1 MTAPFAQRLA
11 DIQARGRITDADV
24 LAMRQAFY
32 ADAVIAADEAE
43 ALVALNEV
51 ARGASSAW
59 ADFYIDAL
67 TDYVVRQQT
76 PEGFVDQAKADWLVD
91 RIGRD
96 GRTDRATELELLV
109 RILEQAQSAPASLS
123 AFALGQ
129 AKASILA
136 RRDGVTEDD
145 VARLRRIVF
154 AFAGPGNIKV
164 TREEAETIFDLNDA
178 VRGRANDH
186 DWTDFFVKAIANA
199 VMAAETVANLTR
211 EEELAFERS
220 LKPRPVDLGRLAK
233 EIVHGMPHVLD
244 PAIDPDTEYAAR
256 NESDAEARRLS
267 EPVTAEE
274 AAWLAARLGRDGAL
288 DDNEQALITYLKQQ
302 SPSVHKAIAELNGL
316 AA

>member
-1 MTAPFAQRLA
+1 MTAPFADRLA
-11 DIQARGRITDADV
+11 DIQSRGRITDDDV

-32 ADAVIAADEAE
+32 ADAAIAPDEAE

-51 ARGASSAW
+51 ARGASPAW
-59 ADFYIDAL
+59 AEFYIEAL
-67 TDYVVRQQT
+67 TDYVVRQQV
-76 PEGFVDQAKADWLVD
+76 PEGYVDQAKADWLVD
-91 RIGRD
+91 RIGHD

-109 RILEQAQSAPASLS
+109 HILETAESAPASLS
-123 AFALGQ
+123 AFALAQ

-164 TREEAETIFDLNDA
+164 TRAEAETLFDLNDA
-178 VRGRANDH
+178 IRGRANDH

-199 VMAAETVANLTR
+199 VMAAETFTNMSR
-211 EEELAFERS
+211 EEELAFEHS
-220 LKPRPVDLGRLAK
+220 LQPRPVDLARLGG
-233 EIVHGMPHVLD
+233 EIVHGMAHVLD
-244 PAIDPDTEYAAR
+244 PAIDTNTEYAAH
-256 NESDAEARRLS
+256 NAADAEARRLS

-274 AAWLAARLGRDGAL
+274 AAWLADRLGRDGTL
-288 DDNEQALITYLKQQ
+288 DDNEQALIAYLKAE
-302 SPSVHKAIAELNGL
+302 SPSVHKAVAELKGL